1 MYGNFVGI
9 DISGNNTRAV
19 LIKRGLRE
27 TRFLKTISLP
37 TGEDTVKSLPGVLGE
52 NTVLGYNFVTGMKK
66 PPLSLRVLKFPFSD
80 PTKITQVYKFEL
92 ENVSTF
98 DASEKLVDYHMVKLP
113 EGAEAL
119 VCMFERES
127 LEDTIS
133 GFAEFDIDPRFVT
146 FTPFAFSSINS
157 VLAEI
162 RPILLIDLGAD
173 EFNFSLFDENGLRR
187 VRNSNNTIDNLKT
200 ALGVETLD
208 FKSIEDN
215 DHLKTRFHENLNIF
229 VDEIKKTAHYF
240 ETDIKRQIE
249 SFIISGDICSIGDIE
264 KTVGD
269 EVGKEIKRIF
279 IPELG
284 SADSPFFAK
293 PYSLALYGSK
303 LGKGDFNL
311 RKGEYKYENKKF
323 DLKNTFLFPATLFAI
338 LLLFLLFQNTTGYLS
353 TKGEINSL
361 NAAIQKEVKSSF
373 PNVSNLPD
381 PVLFI
386 NNELDEVQEKLDIV
400 EEVKG
405 DLAPLDVLNEL
416 SSSIPKDLEM
426 YIDEIRFES
435 SKSVRLWG
443 RCDSYNEI
451 ASIEKSLNES
461 GKFAKVER
469 DQVSRAVNNTIKFI
483 MSLVLK

>member
-27 TRFLKTISLP
+27 TKFLKTISLG
-37 TGEDTVKSLPGVLGE
+37 TAMGSEKSLSELLGDSS
-52 NTVLGYNFVTGMKK
+52 VLGYNFVAGIKEL
-66 PPLSLRVLKFPFSD
+66 PLSLRVLKFPFSD
-80 PTKITQVYKFEL
+80 PVKIAQVYKFEL
-92 ENVSTF
+92 ESLSSF
-98 DASEKLVDYHMVKLP
+98 DTEQKLVDYHMVKLG

-127 LEDTIS
+127 LEKTLSELSDVN
-133 GFAEFDIDPRFVT
+133 IDPRVVT
-146 FTPFAFSSINS
+146 FTPFAFSSLNN
-157 VLAEI
+157 VLPDE
-162 RPILLIDLGAD
+162 RPLLLIDLD
-173 EFNFSLFDENGLRR
+173 ENQFNFSLFDENGLRR
-187 VRNSNNTIDNLKT
+187 VRNSNNTITNLKK
-200 ALGVETLD
+200 ALNVDSLD
-208 FKSIEDN
+208 FESIEN
-215 DHLKTRFHENLNIF
+215 NEILKKSFLENIDTV

-240 ETDIKRQIE
+240 ETDIKKPLK
-249 SFIISGDICSIGDIE
+249 SFILSGDICRITDIE
-264 KTVGD
+264 KLIGD
-269 EVGKEIKRIF
+269 AVKNDIKRIF

-284 SADSPFFAK
+284 SKDSPLFAK

-303 LGKGDFNL
+303 MGKGDFNL
-311 RKGEYKYENKKF
+311 RSGEYKYQNKKF
-323 DLKNTFLFPATLFAI
+323 DIKSTFLFPASLLAI
-338 LLLFLLFQNTTGYLS
+338 FLLFLLFQNTTGYFS
-353 TKGEINSL
+353 AKSEINSL
-361 NAAIQKEVKSSF
+361 RAEIKDEVKSSF
-373 PNVSNLPD
+373 PNVSNLPN

-386 NNELDEVQEKLDIV
+386 NNELDEVQNKLDIIQ
-400 EEVKG
+400 EVKG
-405 DLAPLDVLNEL
+405 DLAPLDVLNEI
-416 SSSIPKDLEM
+416 SSSIPEDLEM

-461 GKFAKVER
+461 GKFEKVER